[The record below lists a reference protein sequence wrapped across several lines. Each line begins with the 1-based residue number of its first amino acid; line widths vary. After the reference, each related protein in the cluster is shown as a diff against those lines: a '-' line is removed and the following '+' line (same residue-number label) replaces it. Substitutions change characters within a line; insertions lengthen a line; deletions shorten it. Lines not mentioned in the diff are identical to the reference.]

1 VNSLEGGPYLG
12 VDEVAELLV
21 VSQWAIYDRSRRGA
35 IPHRKPPG
43 SRKLLFLVEEIRAW
57 VDGAELESTTPPAWS
72 CLPAGGVPVTAAL
85 YTKGGS
91 VSE

>member
-21 VSQWAIYDRSRRGA
+21 VSQWTIYDRSRRGA

-57 VDGAELESTTPPAWS
+57 VDGAELESTTPPAVVVSAGWWS
-72 CLPAGGVPVTAAL
+72 PGDGRAL
-85 YTKGGS
+85 QQK
-91 VSE
+91 EDP